1 MTRRATAKP
10 AVPTF
15 DIPGYDKLRD
25 VLHEAYKQAAVG
37 KGHQRHGS
45 DAAFEEQ
52 STQII
57 SGLMGTSDGMYFQ
70 AMKKLNESR
79 GMDLEARKRELLG
92 AIVYIAG
99 IYIFEETHNAE
110 EHS

>member
-1 MTRRATAKP
+1 MTRRTVAKP

-15 DIPGYDKLRD
+15 DVPGYDKLRA
-25 VLHEAYKQAAVG
+25 VLHAAYQQASVG
-37 KGHQRHGS
+37 KGHERHGS
-45 DAAFEEQ
+45 EAAFEEQ

-79 GMDLEARKRELLG
+79 GMEHEARKRELLG

-99 IYIFEETHNAE
+99 IYIFEEAHNAAE
-110 EHS
+110 RS